1 MSLWLTYLVSALGAS
16 VLGSL
21 VLWFLIGIHP
31 TSTAGF
37 TLSLYVSMLILSA
50 IVITI
55 FSSILLFAMKPLALK
70 LSQMP
75 VVSIVGITT
84 FVGGFSYFMINF
96 AIMLLS
102 SDKGI
107 VGKFFGTGGFVYPLV
122 IGLIYGCAF
131 GLVYSR
137 VRG

>member
-1 MSLWLTYLVSALGAS
+1 
-16 VLGSL
+16 
-21 VLWFLIGIHP
+21 
-31 TSTAGF
+31 
-37 TLSLYVSMLILSA
+37 MLILSA